1 MAYGVIMGQSPNIPD
16 PPVNPPTIAS
26 NVSYNNN
33 STSEAISGKNVQ
45 AAIDQLFSWNK
56 GKVNDLNNKYDQLFQ
71 SVSDGKRQIA
81 GAITDKGVSTSSTA
95 SFSTM
100 ANNIRQIQTGG
111 GLGFLETL
119 INGNYF
125 NPSRKVY
132 SYSKGSG
139 WVIVLTSASGWED
152 GGDYGGGGTVQIIDV
167 DSKTIIAANTKIKNG
182 IVEPM
187 RVQFETNVNLD
198 SGWKSFGTDGTIG
211 PNGEVGILYFE
222 NNATRLDFTESSYN
236 ALRNACRIYTP

>member
-1 MAYGVIMGQSPNIPD
+1 MAYGVIMGQSPDIPD

-26 NVSYNNN
+26 NVSYNNS

-45 AAIDQLFSWNK
+45 VAIDQLFSWNK
-56 GKVNDLNNKYDQLFQ
+56 GKVNDLTNKYNQLFQ

-125 NPSRKVY
+125 NPGRRVY
-132 SYSKGSG
+132 SYTKGSG
-139 WVIVLTSASGWED
+139 WVLVLTSASAWND
-152 GGDYGGGGTVQIIDV
+152 SSSGGGGATEIIDI
-167 DSKTIIAANTKIKNG
+167 DSRTYIGISTKIEDG
-182 IVEPM
+182 TVAPM
-187 RVQFETNVNLD
+187 RAFFNTNADLA
-198 SGWKSFGTDGTIG
+198 GWRTFGTTGSMG
-211 PNGEVGILYFE
+211 PNGEVGQLTISSNY
-222 NNATRLDFTESSYN
+222 TKLDFSEAAYN
-236 ALRNACRIYTP
+236 ALKNACRIYTP